1 MQNTMNII
9 MTKKGQ
15 PKLFLLENEMI
26 YLIKTSQNTSNSKLM
41 SQYEKYDTMKTN
53 TNSQKYEF
61 QFPKFKNTGV
71 SHMSVEGS
79 ISYMCLCKSRWL

>member
-1 MQNTMNII
+1 
-9 MTKKGQ
+9 
-15 PKLFLLENEMI
+15 
-26 YLIKTSQNTSNSKLM
+26 M

-79 ISYMCLCKSRWL
+79 ISYMCLCKSR